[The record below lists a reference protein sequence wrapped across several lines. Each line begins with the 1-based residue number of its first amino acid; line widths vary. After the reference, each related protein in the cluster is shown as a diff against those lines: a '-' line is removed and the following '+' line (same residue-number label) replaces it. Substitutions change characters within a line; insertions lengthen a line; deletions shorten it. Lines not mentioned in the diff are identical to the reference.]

1 MTMQHGPVND
11 GLAGHR
17 GANGDAVATS
27 FASADLINVLDAV
40 EVPVIVL
47 RGDSTVLYFN
57 KAAVDVL
64 NLSPSDVGRLSRDIP
79 VLAALP
85 HMEKHCNDVIVGGVD
100 SRANLRVG
108 EQWFVVRISPHTQA
122 NRQVTGTV
130 LTFTNVTAFRA
141 SIDQAI
147 YEREFTKAILNTVAD
162 PLIVLS
168 ADYRIQTG
176 NYAFYTMFGVSRDDA
191 QGIQLWEL
199 GNAVSELAPFR
210 QQLKEMFAISP
221 ESQSLEADN
230 VFTTKGLRTLIVNA
244 HPLSFPGHSES
255 KILVTFRDITERKQ
269 AEAGLRELNEGLE
282 KQVRVRTEELSLIIE
297 TIPGLVWCAAPDGEL
312 NYLNRRI
319 LDYTGATIDAMS
331 KLGWTSF
338 LHPEDQES
346 TTHAWLHA
354 VATGQAYE
362 TQFRLRRYDGVY
374 RWFSAHG
381 QAAQDNNGG
390 VTRWY
395 GLLIDICDR
404 KTAEEALKS
413 SEEKHRVIV
422 EAANDAVISM
432 DENGLI
438 LLANPATVRMFG
450 YELAEILGKPLTLLM
465 PESMRNL
472 HENGYKRYLATGERH
487 LNWHGVEVTALRRN
501 GQEFPVEV
509 SFGEM
514 MSEGHRIFTGFI
526 RDISEKKKA
535 EETLRA
541 SEQSLRLIV
550 DSIPGMVC
558 TMTARGELEFVN
570 RQVYVY
576 FGMNLDELKDWSL
589 IGAVHEDDVERVVA
603 RWRHSVETGEPYE
616 VELRHRR
623 ADGAYRWFFVRG
635 LPLRDAENRIVRWY
649 IVLTDTEDRRRA
661 EEALRCSETRLSQAT
676 RTATI
681 GEFAAAIAHEINQPL
696 AAVVANGHACL
707 RWLSNQPPGLDKAQ
721 EAAERIVRD
730 GTEAGEVVRRIRAL
744 FRHAPLERIE
754 LNLNEVIDEVL
765 HLVSGEAAK
774 RRVGVETEL
783 AEDLPAVIGDRIQL
797 QQLVFNL
804 LLNGIEAMDSILDRP
819 KKLFIRTTQESPETA
834 LVNIQDSGVGLTDPE
849 KVFEAFFTTKEN
861 GMGMGL
867 AICRSIAEAHHGR
880 LWAASAEG
888 LGATFSFTLPLES
901 GAHHES

>member
-1 MTMQHGPVND
+1 MQRGTINGGWTGSQGVD
-11 GLAGHR
+11 GDVTAS
-17 GANGDAVATS
+17 NIAT
-27 FASADLINVLDAV
+27 ADLINILDAV
-40 EVPVIVL
+40 EVPVVIL
-47 RGDSTVLYFN
+47 RRDFTISYFN
-57 KAAVDVL
+57 KAGADMIG
-64 NLSPSDVGRLSRDIP
+64 LSPSDIGRVSRDIS
-79 VLAALP
+79 VFAALL
-85 HMEKHCNDVIVGGVD
+85 HLEQQCREVIAGGVE
-100 SRANLRVG
+100 SRANFRHG
-108 EQWFVVRISPHTQA
+108 EKWFVVRISPYTKVD
-122 NRQVTGTV
+122 RQVNGTV

-141 SIDQAI
+141 STDQAI
-147 YEREFTKAILNTVAD
+147 YERECTKAILNTVAD

-221 ESQSLEADN
+221 QSRSLEADN
-230 VFTTKGLRTLIVNA
+230 DFTTKGLRTLMVNA
-244 HPLSFPGHSES
+244 HPLSFPGHSKR
-255 KILVTFRDITERKQ
+255 KILVTFTDITERKQ

-514 MSEGHRIFTGFI
+514 VSEGHKIFTGFI

-558 TMTARGELEFVN
+558 NMTSQGEFDLAN
-570 RQVYVY
+570 RQFLEYTGRTVQEMKNWQAIVHPDDLPIVTSRL
-576 FGMNLDELKDWSL
+576 NSSL
-589 IGAVHEDDVERVVA
+589 
-603 RWRHSVETGEPYE
+603 ETGCAFDTE
-616 VELRHRR
+616 VRLRR
-623 ADGAYRWFFVRG
+623 ADSEYRWFHCSG
-635 LPLRDAENRIVRWY
+635 LPLRDETGRIIRWY
-649 IVLTDTEDRRRA
+649 KLLTDIEDRKRA
-661 EEALRCSETRLSQAT
+661 EEALQNSQTQLSRAT
-676 RTATI
+676 RKATV

-707 RWLSNQPPGLDKAQ
+707 RWLSAEPPGLAKAQ

-744 FRHAPLERIE
+744 FKQGPLEKVD
-754 LNLNEVIDEVL
+754 LDLNEIIGEV
-765 HLVSGEAAK
+765 
-774 RRVGVETEL
+774 
-783 AEDLPAVIGDRIQL
+783 
-797 QQLVFNL
+797 
-804 LLNGIEAMDSILDRP
+804 
-819 KKLFIRTTQESPETA
+819 
-834 LVNIQDSGVGLTDPE
+834 VGL
-849 KVFEAFFTTKEN
+849 
-861 GMGMGL
+861 L
-867 AICRSIAEAHHGR
+867 
-880 LWAASAEG
+880 
-888 LGATFSFTLPLES
+888 S
-901 GAHHES
+901 G